1 MNEPIYNEYS
11 KKDIIPIL
19 QTALEDGI
27 ISADSVLDTIM
38 ATKRQQI
45 SNMHPYAITPPK
57 ADGGRWQTRYR
68 DADGTIRIS
77 KHRPKMNCWISWYH
91 STYPTSTLTISH
103 SMDCMKNGST
113 TKRTLPV
120 VQTPSSDTDSITGSI
135 LRTLYY
141 IR

>member
-38 ATKRQQI
+38 ATKRQQVRT
-45 SNMHPYAITPPK
+45 MHPYAITPPK

-68 DADGTIRIS
+68 DADG
-77 KHRPKMNCWISWYH
+77 NY
-91 STYPTSTLTISH
+91 
-103 SMDCMKNGST
+103 KNIKAQT
-113 TKRTLPV
+113 ENTTLPI
-120 VQTPSSDTDSITGSI
+120 Q
-135 LRTLYY
+135 
-141 IR
+141 